1 MIRVFIYRDCL
12 DQVSFDTDERLQT
25 VRSSA
30 YAVQMDSGLSLQFGH
45 HREF

>member
-1 MIRVFIYRDCL
+1 MIHVFAYRDCL

-30 YAVQMDSGLSLQFGH
+30 YAAQMDLGLSLQFGH
-45 HREF
+45 RRGF